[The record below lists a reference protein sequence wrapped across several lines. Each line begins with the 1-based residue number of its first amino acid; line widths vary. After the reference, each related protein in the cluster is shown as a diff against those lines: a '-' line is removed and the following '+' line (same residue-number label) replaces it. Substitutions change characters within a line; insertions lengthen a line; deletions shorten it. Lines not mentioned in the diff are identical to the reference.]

1 MAISNMALR
10 SIGNECAF
18 EILNAVVCRVISSIR
33 IKHLK
38 KKINSDKIWQNYS
51 MFIRHRHTN
60 TAALEVMRSATQTAS
75 HIPPNRVHI
84 SIKNKNDR
92 CIEPGNIMADRQ
104 LSGMGQCRYT

>member
-1 MAISNMALR
+1 
-10 SIGNECAF
+10 
-18 EILNAVVCRVISSIR
+18 
-33 IKHLK
+33 
-38 KKINSDKIWQNYS
+38 

-104 LSGMGQCRYT
+104 LSGMGQCRYI